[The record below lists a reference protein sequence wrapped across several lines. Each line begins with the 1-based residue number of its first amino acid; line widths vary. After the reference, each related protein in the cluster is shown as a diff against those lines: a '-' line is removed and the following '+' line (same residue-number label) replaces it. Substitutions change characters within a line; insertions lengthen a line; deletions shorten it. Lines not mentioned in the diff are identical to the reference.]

1 MLAND
6 SSFRFVPPAYSSPNE
21 LKKAGVIQ
29 GLHAER
35 MASATV
41 LFTANWVL
49 ANHKIE
55 LQIEQRKVILLNTT
69 VGGTRV
75 RIGFVDVP
83 LCYRHLSTPPHATS
97 AIIHVDRGISAHRCF
112 FTNAAG
118 FMTGIPWNSASF
130 KRCLSPLTMQSAFPA
145 TANRSLRPPMP
156 SSDPMDVGKQP
167 ESCTGGDASAVLS
180 IQNGRQKVAIHCS
193 HFFSPTMA
201 RRSISE

>member
-1 MLAND
+1 MNGILPEAIARYSFRIMQGIPSFSVKFLINPASALSPRLNVYSFFMIYLVSMLAD
-6 SSFRFVPPAYSSPNE
+6 DLSFRFVPPAYSSPNE

-75 RIGFVDVP
+75 RIGLVDVP
-83 LCYRHLSTPPHATS
+83 LCYRHPSTPPHATS

-118 FMTGIPWNSASF
+118 FMTGIP
-130 KRCLSPLTMQSAFPA
+130 
-145 TANRSLRPPMP
+145 
-156 SSDPMDVGKQP
+156 
-167 ESCTGGDASAVLS
+167 
-180 IQNGRQKVAIHCS
+180 
-193 HFFSPTMA
+193 
-201 RRSISE
+201 